1 MLKTKITDLDQDIED
16 IDQEVLA
23 LNDQYHKFRME
34 KNYYVKQKRMKET
47 SCGNRQQ
54 DQVLE
59 SDENDSDIEFLN
71 EFNKNNDEKSRVPT
85 FMMSILNQ

>member
-23 LNDQYHKFRME
+23 LNDQYYKFRME

>member
-47 SCGNRQQ
+47 SCGNRQ
-54 DQVLE
+54 
-59 SDENDSDIEFLN
+59 
-71 EFNKNNDEKSRVPT
+71 
-85 FMMSILNQ
+85 